1 MYHYLFWFFFIY
13 HEVQTKCLKWNF
25 GMWEQ
30 YVHIFDLISTH
41 FILSNNNMFKNEKDD
56 KLALFITDV
65 FFYKHLLQVLYLLV
79 DWILNSTSVT
89 KKDYY
94 VNLIFKYLWPCK
106 HNEKKI
112 SGDTS
117 NHWSLNRKF
126 QATCVIVCHY
136 IKSNIKRSR
145 LNVLIF

>member
-1 MYHYLFWFFFIY
+1 MSKMKFCNVRTICPY
-13 HEVQTKCLKWNF
+13 
-25 GMWEQ
+25 
-30 YVHIFDLISTH
+30 FDLISTH

-56 KLALFITDV
+56 KFALFITDV

-117 NHWSLNRKF
+117 NHWSLNRQF
-126 QATCVIVCHY
+126 QATCVLVVI
-136 IKSNIKRSR
+136 ILNQISR
-145 LNVLIF
+145 EAD

>member
-1 MYHYLFWFFFIY
+1 MKFCNVRTICPY
-13 HEVQTKCLKWNF
+13 
-25 GMWEQ
+25 
-30 YVHIFDLISTH
+30 FDLISTH

-56 KLALFITDV
+56 KFALFITDV
-65 FFYKHLLQVLYLLV
+65 FFYKHLLQVLYLLA

-94 VNLIFKYLWPCK
+94 VNLIFKCIWPCV
-106 HNEKKI
+106 HNKKTQKT

-126 QATCVIVCHY
+126 QAICVLVCHY

>member
-1 MYHYLFWFFFIY
+1 MSKMKFCNVRTICPY
-13 HEVQTKCLKWNF
+13 
-25 GMWEQ
+25 
-30 YVHIFDLISTH
+30 FDLISTH

-56 KLALFITDV
+56 KFALFITDV
-65 FFYKHLLQVLYLLV
+65 FFYKHLLQVLYLLA

-94 VNLIFKYLWPCK
+94 VNLIFKCIWPCVL
-106 HNEKKI
+106 NKKNQKT

-126 QATCVIVCHY
+126 QAICVLVCHY

>member
-1 MYHYLFWFFFIY
+1 
-13 HEVQTKCLKWNF
+13 
-25 GMWEQ
+25 
-30 YVHIFDLISTH
+30 
-41 FILSNNNMFKNEKDD
+41 MFKNEKDD
-56 KLALFITDV
+56 KFALFITDV

-94 VNLIFKYLWPCK
+94 VNLIFKCIWPCV
-106 HNEKKI
+106 HKKKKKP

-126 QATCVIVCHY
+126 QATCVLVVI
-136 IKSNIKRSR
+136 ILNQISR
-145 LNVLIF
+145 EAD